1 MPGFDGTGP
10 RGEGPMTGW
19 GMGYCA
25 QPVEG
30 RSAYPSGDAP
40 AYPPIPPGFGGR
52 GRRFG
57 WGRGFGR
64 GCGWGRGFGRGWGF
78 RGGFGW

>member
-1 MPGFDGTGP
+1 MPGFDGSGP

-25 QPVEG
+25 QPKGEQTPP
-30 RSAYPSGDAP
+30 SAYGGMGIGRWYKWMRGMWPR
-40 AYPPIPPGFGGR
+40 FG
-52 GRRFG
+52 G
-57 WGRGFGR
+57 WGRGR
-64 GCGWGRGFGRGWGF
+64 GWGRGWGRGF